1 MGSRWVG
8 GLLLVWGLRV
18 GPCEVCA
25 EDCLLVH
32 LFSSPLLPSM
42 IWRFG
47 RILTRRRSVSLYL
60 FGFRSFGFPFTRPT
74 FPSRLSIFHGVCICA
89 IETPLRLLLSRFPSR
104 LTITRVGPRFRRFDD
119 SRILNPFD
127 FMSSLHQF
135 FNVDF
140 SAHRLE
146 FLRISF
152 CCGSWVVPSVRFG
165 FLLDFWLV
173 FKTCIIVMI
182 LSFLFSVLGFGFRC
196 ALRLANRWVSCKKT
210 IGLVFSVM
218 GEQDV
223 L

>member
-1 MGSRWVG
+1 MFCPPIRIMKASFMVLMIAILVPVGVNLGRRIARWEMRIWAFGVVLRRVRGILGVGSRWVG

-119 SRILNPFD
+119 SRILNPFR
-127 FMSSLHQF
+127 LHVVLAPVFQRRL
-135 FNVDF
+135 F
-140 SAHRLE
+140 SA
-146 FLRISF
+146 
-152 CCGSWVVPSVRFG
+152 
-165 FLLDFWLV
+165 
-173 FKTCIIVMI
+173 
-182 LSFLFSVLGFGFRC
+182 
-196 ALRLANRWVSCKKT
+196 
-210 IGLVFSVM
+210 
-218 GEQDV
+218 
-223 L
+223 